1 MSRKCF
7 QLNIKKKKNVNA
19 WYQSPL
25 SFIGYILGTKNQ
37 KKLTILKLTF
47 FIKKT
52 MASHFTIEYR

>member
-1 MSRKCF
+1 MFLVKY
-7 QLNIKKKKNVNA
+7 KEKKNVNA

-47 FIKKT
+47 FIKKKLW
-52 MASHFTIEYR
+52 